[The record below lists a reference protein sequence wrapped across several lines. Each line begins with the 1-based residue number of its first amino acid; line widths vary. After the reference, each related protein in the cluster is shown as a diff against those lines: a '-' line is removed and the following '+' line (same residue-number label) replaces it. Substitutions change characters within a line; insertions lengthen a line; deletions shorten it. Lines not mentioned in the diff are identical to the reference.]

1 MTREKVVELIPALRA
16 FACCLCKSLDDADD
30 LVQETLTKAIANL
43 DQFQPGTKLKSWLFT
58 IMRNSFNTNYR
69 KSRREM
75 VGLPL
80 ELLNSMSVE
89 AGQNWSVRA
98 KEVRRALLR
107 LEEAHREVL
116 LIVVLAGESYE
127 DAAKIFNCPIG
138 TIKSRLSRARK
149 NLLIELGEQVEC

>member
-1 MTREKVVELIPALRA
+1 MSREQVVELIPALRA
-16 FACCLCKSLDDADD
+16 FACCLCTSLDDADD

-75 VGLPL
+75 VGLPV